1 MSFKLTFS
9 GDISEARRKKN
20 WTQQQV
26 ADHISVD
33 VRTYQNWENAKKVP
47 NLAGFYKVVN
57 LLGLNPNDYCELFED
72 EES

>member
-9 GDISEARRKKN
+9 GDISEARRKKE

-47 NLAGFYKVVN
+47 TLAGFYKIVN
-57 LLGLNPNDYCELFED
+57 LLDLNPNDYCGLFED
-72 EES
+72 EKA

>member
-1 MSFKLTFS
+1 MSFKLKFS
-9 GDISEARRKKN
+9 GDISKARRKMN

-47 NLAGFYKVVN
+47 TLAGFYKTVN
-57 LLGLNPNDYCELFED
+57 LLDLNPNDYCELFED